1 MDVDCIFSI
10 PSGGFVGSVYA
21 EDLDQ
26 TTEFNRISFTIIDG
40 GFANFIIRSAADAS
54 GYRGDITVDP
64 GIELDY
70 EGEHQQ
76 FVLRVEAADL
86 EERKTEVM
94 VEVNVLDVNDERPEM
109 LPIDLVTVKENT
121 TFTGAVGNFIG
132 QDKDGNHSLVYIMES
147 ITCRCHGSMTNC
159 SSFILDP
166 TGEVRVNPEETLD
179 YEECDMAL
187 IEAYVLDEFTEKGES
202 ISAKTG
208 QF

>member
-1 MDVDCIFSI
+1 MDVNCIFSI
-10 PSGGFVGSVYA
+10 PSGGYVGSVYA
-21 EDLDQ
+21 VDLDQ

-40 GFANFIIRSAADAS
+40 GFGSFIIRSFADAS

-70 EGEHQQ
+70 EGERKQ

-94 VEVNVLDVNDERPEM
+94 VEVNVLDVNDERPEFP
-109 LPIDLVTVKENT
+109 PIDPVTVKENT
-121 TFTGAVGNFIG
+121 TFTGAVGNFTG
-132 QDKDGNHSLVYIMES
+132 QDKDGNHSLVYVLES
-147 ITCRCHGSMTNC
+147 IKCRCHGSMTNC

-179 YEECDMAL
+179 YEKCDMAL

-208 QF
+208 KF